1 MSRRV
6 PPNTQTGCRR
16 RADRGRTA
24 CRDPGPRPAR
34 DAPKGAALAVPRR
47 HGKLASGEGG
57 QREFRADGRGPRDE
71 PSRVP
76 LPLLWPRPSCGPRAE
91 MADCVCT
98 RRGPRAAQ
106 WTRAL
111 RGHPALPFILPFPDL
126 VPDVS
131 HSASPIVR
139 PGLQP
144 PHHPRHINR
153 AGPDIVVPP
162 DPHRTETGTAAI
174 CAGAMQNTARG
185 WDACTKDHLDLID
198 HSTFRT
204 EDLRDTAESPA
215 DPGMPLACGPGI

>member
-1 MSRRV
+1 MSSE
-6 PPNTQTGCRR
+6 P
-16 RADRGRTA
+16 TA
-24 CRDPGPRPAR
+24 EDLVMNHHGSRFHSSGH
-34 DAPKGAALAVPRR
+34 GLHAALAPRWPIASA
-47 HGKLASGEGG
+47 LAEG
-57 QREFRADGRGPRDE
+57 RASLNRRANLGPI
-71 PSRVP
+71 
-76 LPLLWPRPSCGPRAE
+76 RPS
-91 MADCVCT
+91 
-98 RRGPRAAQ
+98 
-106 WTRAL
+106 
-111 RGHPALPFILPFPDL
+111 PFILPFPFPDL